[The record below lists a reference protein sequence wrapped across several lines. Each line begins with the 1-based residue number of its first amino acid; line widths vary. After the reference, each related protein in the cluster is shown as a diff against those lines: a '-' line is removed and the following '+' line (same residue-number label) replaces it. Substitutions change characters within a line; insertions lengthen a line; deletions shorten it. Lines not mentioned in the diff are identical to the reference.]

1 MKPKVV
7 SGPEQRIMQLLENNL
22 MSTSQLAKELDMRR
36 DVLAGYLEALMHQG
50 KLVKM
55 RVGRSDVYLPAKNIL
70 GQTRRIGVALH

>member
-1 MKPKVV
+1 MRVRA
-7 SGPEQRIMQLLENNL
+7 SGGPENKIMQLLENNL

-70 GQTRRIGVALH
+70 GQTRRISLSQ